1 MTTRTLAVLCALTFT
16 TACVKEITSDER
28 LERETARSDALKTNT
43 AAELG
48 KIKCDELNN
57 DLAKARD
64 AVKTEEER
72 LSTFTDVYERLKT
85 RSARFDE
92 AMSRNPDL
100 AFQEGSQELVAAR
113 ETCIQMAADV
123 RNETESLIREIMQ
136 VLVVDEIKGGQ
147 TVRAARI
154 DYAPLRAAIEKL
166 ELDDR
171 EALQTKISNAEKQID
186 VRAEKRG
193 RQK

>member
-1 MTTRTLAVLCALTFT
+1 MTTRALAVVCALVLT

-43 AAELG
+43 AAELS

-57 DLAKARD
+57 DLARARD
-64 AVKTEEER
+64 AVRTEEER
-72 LSTFTDVYERLKT
+72 LATFTDVYERLKN

-123 RNETESLIREIMQ
+123 RNETESLVREIMQ

-147 TVRAARI
+147 TVRAARV
-154 DYAPLRAAIEKL
+154 DYAPLRTAIEKL

-171 EALQTKISNAEKQID
+171 DALQTRISNAEKQID
-186 VRAEKRG
+186 VKAEKRG

>member
-1 MTTRTLAVLCALTFT
+1 MTTRTLAVVCALTFT
-16 TACVKEITSDER
+16 SACVKEITSDER

-72 LSTFTDVYERLKT
+72 LSTFTDVYERLKN

-147 TVRAARI
+147 TVRAARV

-171 EALQTKISNAEKQID
+171 EALQNKISNAEKQID
-186 VRAEKRG
+186 VKAEKRG

>member
-1 MTTRTLAVLCALTFT
+1 MTTRTLAVVCALAFT

-48 KIKCDELNN
+48 KIKCDELND
-57 DLAKARD
+57 DLARARD
-64 AVKTEEER
+64 AVKTEEDR
-72 LSTFTDVYERLKT
+72 LTTFTDVYERLKT

-100 AFQEGSQELVAAR
+100 AFQEGSQQLVAAR

-147 TVRAARI
+147 TVRAARV

-186 VRAEKRG
+186 VKAEKRG
-193 RQK
+193 HQK

>member
-1 MTTRTLAVLCALTFT
+1 
-16 TACVKEITSDER
+16 VKEITSDER

-64 AVKTEEER
+64 AMKTEEER
-72 LSTFTDVYERLKT
+72 LSTFTDVYERLKN
-85 RSARFDE
+85 RSTRFDE

-147 TVRAARI
+147 TIRAARV

-171 EALQTKISNAEKQID
+171 EALQNKISNAEKQID
-186 VRAEKRG
+186 VKAEKRG

>member
-1 MTTRTLAVLCALTFT
+1 MTTRTLAVVCALTFT
-16 TACVKEITSDER
+16 SACVKEITSDER

-72 LSTFTDVYERLKT
+72 LATFTDVYERLKN

-147 TVRAARI
+147 TVRAARV

-171 EALQTKISNAEKQID
+171 EALQNKISNAEKQID
-186 VRAEKRG
+186 VKAEKRG

>member
-1 MTTRTLAVLCALTFT
+1 MTTRTLAVVCALAFT

-64 AVKTEEER
+64 AAKTEEER
-72 LSTFTDVYERLKT
+72 LTTFTDVYERLKN

-100 AFQEGSQELVAAR
+100 AFQEGSQELVSAR

-147 TVRAARI
+147 TVRAARV

-171 EALQTKISNAEKQID
+171 EALQNKISNAEKQID
-186 VRAEKRG
+186 VKAEKRG

>member
-1 MTTRTLAVLCALTFT
+1 MTTRTLAVVCALAFT
-16 TACVKEITSDER
+16 SACVKEITSDER

-72 LSTFTDVYERLKT
+72 LSTFTDVYERLKN

-147 TVRAARI
+147 TVRAARV

-171 EALQTKISNAEKQID
+171 EALQNKISNAEKQID
-186 VRAEKRG
+186 VKAEKRG

>member
-1 MTTRTLAVLCALTFT
+1 MTTRTLAVVCALAFT

-43 AAELG
+43 AAELS
-48 KIKCDELNN
+48 KIKCDELNA

-72 LSTFTDVYERLKT
+72 LTTFTDVYERLKN
-85 RSARFDE
+85 RSTRFDE

-100 AFQEGSQELVAAR
+100 AFQEGSQDLVSAR

-147 TVRAARI
+147 TVRAARV
-154 DYAPLRAAIEKL
+154 DYAPLRSAIDRL

-171 EALQTKISNAEKQID
+171 EALQNKISNAEKQID
-186 VRAEKRG
+186 VKAEKRG

>member
-1 MTTRTLAVLCALTFT
+1 MTTRTLAVLCTLTFAS
-16 TACVKEITSDER
+16 ACVKEITSDER

-43 AAELG
+43 AAELS

-64 AVKTEEER
+64 AAKTEEER
-72 LSTFTDVYERLKT
+72 LTTFSDVYERLKN

-113 ETCIQMAADV
+113 ETCVQMAADV

-147 TVRAARI
+147 TVRAARV

-171 EALQTKISNAEKQID
+171 EALQNKISNAEKQIE
-186 VRAEKRG
+186 VKAEKRG

>member
-1 MTTRTLAVLCALTFT
+1 MTTRTLAVVCALTFT
-16 TACVKEITSDER
+16 SACVKEITSDER

-72 LSTFTDVYERLKT
+72 LSTFTDVYERLRN

-147 TVRAARI
+147 TVRAARV

-171 EALQTKISNAEKQID
+171 EALQNKISNAEKQID
-186 VRAEKRG
+186 VKAEKRG

>member
-1 MTTRTLAVLCALTFT
+1 MTTRTLAVACAFVFT

-43 AAELG
+43 AAELS
-48 KIKCDELNN
+48 KIKCDELND

-64 AVKTEEER
+64 AVRTEEER
-72 LSTFTDVYERLKT
+72 LATFTDVYERLKN

-113 ETCIQMAADV
+113 ETCIQMTADV
-123 RNETESLIREIMQ
+123 RNETESLVREIMQ

-147 TVRAARI
+147 TVRAARV
-154 DYAPLRAAIEKL
+154 DYAPLRTAIEKL

-171 EALQTKISNAEKQID
+171 DALQTRISNAEKQID
-186 VRAEKRG
+186 VKAEKRG

>member
-1 MTTRTLAVLCALTFT
+1 MTTRTLAVVCALAFT
-16 TACVKEITSDER
+16 SACVKEITSDER

-64 AVKTEEER
+64 AMKTEEER
-72 LSTFTDVYERLKT
+72 LSTFTDVYERLKN
-85 RSARFDE
+85 RSTRFDE

-147 TVRAARI
+147 TIRAARV

-171 EALQTKISNAEKQID
+171 EALQNKISNAEKQID
-186 VRAEKRG
+186 VKAEKRG

>member
-1 MTTRTLAVLCALTFT
+1 MTTRTLAAVCALAFT
-16 TACVKEITSDER
+16 SACVKEITSDER

-72 LSTFTDVYERLKT
+72 LSTFTDVYERLKN

-147 TVRAARI
+147 TVRAARV

-171 EALQTKISNAEKQID
+171 EALQNKISNAEKQID
-186 VRAEKRG
+186 VKAEKRG

>member
-1 MTTRTLAVLCALTFT
+1 MTTRTLAVVCALAFT
-16 TACVKEITSDER
+16 SACVKEITSDER

-72 LSTFTDVYERLKT
+72 LATFTDVYERLKN

-147 TVRAARI
+147 TVRAARV

-186 VRAEKRG
+186 VKAEKRG

>member
-1 MTTRTLAVLCALTFT
+1 MTTRTLAVVCALAFT
-16 TACVKEITSDER
+16 SACVKEITSDER

-57 DLAKARD
+57 DLARARD

-72 LSTFTDVYERLKT
+72 LATFTDVYERLKN

-147 TVRAARI
+147 TVRAARV

-171 EALQTKISNAEKQID
+171 EALQNKISNAEKQID
-186 VRAEKRG
+186 VKAEKRG

>member
-1 MTTRTLAVLCALTFT
+1 MTTRTLTVLCALTLS

-48 KIKCDELNN
+48 KIKCDELND

-64 AVKTEEER
+64 GVRTEEER
-72 LSTFTDVYERLKT
+72 LTIFADVYERLKN
-85 RSARFDE
+85 RSSRFDE

-100 AFQEGSQELVAAR
+100 AYQEGSAQLVNAR
-113 ETCIQMAADV
+113 EACVQMTADTRV
-123 RNETESLIREIMQ
+123 ELESLIREIMQ
-136 VLVVDEIKGGQ
+136 VLVVEEIKGGQ
-147 TVRAARI
+147 TVKAARL
-154 DYAPLRAAIEKL
+154 DFAPLRAAIEKL

-171 EALQTKISNAEKQID
+171 EALQNKINNAEKQVD
-186 VRAEKRG
+186 VKGEKRS
-193 RQK
+193 RPK

>member
-1 MTTRTLAVLCALTFT
+1 MTTRTLAVVCALAFT
-16 TACVKEITSDER
+16 SACVKEITSDER
-28 LERETARSDALKTNT
+28 LERETARSDVLKTNT

-72 LSTFTDVYERLKT
+72 LSTFTDVYERLKN

-147 TVRAARI
+147 TVRAARV

-171 EALQTKISNAEKQID
+171 EALQNKISNAEKQID
-186 VRAEKRG
+186 VKAEKRG

>member
-1 MTTRTLAVLCALTFT
+1 MTTRTLAVVCALTFT
-16 TACVKEITSDER
+16 SACVKEITSDER

-57 DLAKARD
+57 DLARARD

-72 LSTFTDVYERLKT
+72 LSTFTDVYERLKN

-147 TVRAARI
+147 TVRAARV

-171 EALQTKISNAEKQID
+171 EALQNKISNAEKQID
-186 VRAEKRG
+186 VKAEKRG